1 MRLGAYDAL
10 MAQRP
15 STESYAA
22 GDGRIGVLFV
32 HGFTG
37 SPASLR
43 TWAERTAAAGYRVS
57 LPRLPGHGTRW
68 EDLAVTS
75 WQDWY
80 ACVDRAFAELKASC
94 DQVFVASLSMGGALS
109 LMLSEN
115 RPAEVAGLMLVNPAV
130 TVASPLVPLSGV
142 LKHVVKSVKGIANDA
157 VLDIDEGAYER
168 TPIASVHAMYKL
180 WGELRPYLDLVE
192 CPLVIFRSAVDHVV
206 PPASVEIITRQVSSA
221 EVTEHVLANSYH
233 VATMD
238 NDADFIIDTSLE
250 FLAAHS

>member
-10 MAQRP
+10 MAQHP

-43 TWAERTAAAGYRVS
+43 TWAERTARRATESPPPPARPRHS
-57 LPRLPGHGTRW
+57 LGGPRRHVLARLSCAPG
-68 EDLAVTS
+68 
-75 WQDWY
+75 
-80 ACVDRAFAELKASC
+80 FADSGVLR
-94 DQVFVASLSMGGALS
+94 QVFVVPVDGRGSVADALRES
-109 LMLSEN
+109 SG
-115 RPAEVAGLMLVNPAV
+115 EVAGLMLVNPAV
-130 TVASPLVPLSGV
+130 TARAARAVPALGTWSSG
-142 LKHVVKSVKGIANDA
+142 GIANDA